1 MPTAQENLGIAAL
14 VFTTIAFVIII
25 VIVAQTFI
33 GGFRNASPSQW
44 TAIAAVSAIALGLLL
59 TEIGLVVPY
68 SEVAEKESYEEEKP
82 EN

>member
-25 VIVAQTFI
+25 AIVAQNLR
-33 GGFRNASPSQW
+33 GGVQNFTGQQW
-44 TAIAAVSAIALGLLL
+44 AGISAISAIALGLLL

-68 SEVAEKESYEEEKP
+68 TEGFNNNLNEEEKP

>member
-1 MPTAQENLGIAAL
+1 MPTAQENCGIAAL

-33 GGFRNASPSQW
+33 GGYGYDYRDPQTMS
-44 TAIAAVSAIALGLLL
+44 AIAAVSAIALGLLL

-68 SEVAEKESYEEEKP
+68 SEIRKNKDEEDD
-82 EN
+82 

>member
-33 GGFRNASPSQW
+33 GRNGIQSPGQW

-68 SEVAEKESYEEEKP
+68 TELYNKKDEEDDKSK
-82 EN
+82 N

>member
-25 VIVAQTFI
+25 VILAQTFI
-33 GGFRNASPSQW
+33 GGFRNATGQQW
-44 TAIAAVSAIALGLLL
+44 TAIAAISAIALGLLL

-68 SEVAEKESYEEEKP
+68 TELYNRKDEEDDKSK
-82 EN
+82 N

>member
-25 VIVAQTFI
+25 VIVAQTFN
-33 GGFRNASPSQW
+33 GGFGVATAQQW
-44 TAIAAVSAIALGLLL
+44 TVIAAVSAIALGLLL

-68 SEVAEKESYEEEKP
+68 TEGWKNKDEEEDKSK
-82 EN
+82 N